1 LLLEALCFL
10 VLANRGWALVLG
22 VSITVMHIAIASLMR
37 LYFDFNVYASL
48 IFLVNAP
55 FWIAW
60 IIRRFADHQEAAAH
74 SSKAPPAG
82 R

>member
-1 LLLEALCFL
+1 MPPAKTLL
-10 VLANRGWALVLG
+10 RQWTPSGPRW
-22 VSITVMHIAIASLMR
+22 AIASLMR

-60 IIRRFADHQEAAAH
+60 TIRRFADHQEAAAH
-74 SSKAPPAG
+74 SSKPAPAG

>member
-1 LLLEALCFL
+1 
-10 VLANRGWALVLG
+10 
-22 VSITVMHIAIASLMR
+22 MR

-60 IIRRFADHQEAAAH
+60 TIRRFADHHESTSGSPH
-74 SSKAPPAG
+74 APARQPPTSQPPTRG
-82 R
+82 

>member
-1 LLLEALCFL
+1 
-10 VLANRGWALVLG
+10 
-22 VSITVMHIAIASLMR
+22 MR